1 MKGRIGY
8 LRLVIGYCAEG
19 AGARG
24 RSRTCTGDVLNVVPL
39 LLGYASNERETP
51 LRPVSSTGSCLR
63 AEGRLIY
70 FALGVAEI

>member
-1 MKGRIGY
+1 
-8 LRLVIGYCAEG
+8 
-19 AGARG
+19 
-24 RSRTCTGDVLNVVPL
+24 
-39 LLGYASNERETP
+39 LGYASKEAETP